1 MSRVILDTLV
11 LAAIY
16 GIVSLSL
23 TFQYGL
29 TGLLNF
35 GQGFLFAVG
44 GYAVAVAYFHE
55 WPIWLG
61 IAAAPVVGAVGGL
74 VLALPARR
82 LNSHYWALMTLGV
95 AELFLGVMRDEDGI
109 AGGALGVYGI
119 PAQEPGTL
127 LAIAAVLIAASVFVF
142 DRVRRSQLGRL
153 MRIAR
158 EDEMLLGALGR
169 DPFRVQL
176 VALVVGGAVAALGGA
191 LLAFWLTL
199 IAPDVFT
206 LDQVVVVWAM
216 MIIGGRGNAIGA
228 LFGALLFEAIFLGTT
243 YIPEF
248 WILDSE
254 NTALLQTFIVG
265 LALVLVLMLRPEGAL
280 PERTVRHLERRRAG
294 FLARRVGQ
302 GEPGHAAQR

>member
-1 MSRVILDTLV
+1 MSQLLLDTLV
-11 LAAIY
+11 LAAVY
-16 GIVSLSL
+16 AVVTLSL

-44 GYAVAVAYFHE
+44 GYAVAVCYFHD
-55 WPIWLG
+55 WPMWIG
-61 IAAAPVVGAVGGL
+61 IVGAPVVGAIGGL
-74 VLALPARR
+74 LLALPAKR

-95 AELFLGVMRDEDGI
+95 AELFLGVMRDEDAI

-119 PAQEPGTL
+119 PAQSAGAL
-127 LAIAAVLIAASVFVF
+127 LAIATAVIVVVIFVF
-142 DRVRRSQLGRL
+142 ERVRRSQFGRM
-153 MRIAR
+153 MRLAR
-158 EDEMLLGALGR
+158 EDPLLLSALGR
-169 DPFRVQL
+169 DPFTVQAIVL
-176 VALVVGGAVAALGGA
+176 SAGGAVAATGGA
-191 LLAFWLTL
+191 LLAFWFTL

-216 MIIGGRGNAIGA
+216 MIIGGRGNVYGA
-228 LFGALLFEAIFLGTT
+228 VLGALLFEAIFLGTT

-254 NTALLQTFIVG
+254 STALLQSFIVG

-280 PERTVRHLERRRAG
+280 PERKVRHLREGRGRRLALAAG
-294 FLARRVGQ
+294 RRTR
-302 GEPGHAAQR
+302 HAAQR

>member
-1 MSRVILDTLV
+1 MSQVLLDTLV
-11 LAAIY
+11 LAAVY
-16 GIVSLSL
+16 AVASLSL

-29 TGLLNF
+29 SGLLNF

-44 GYAVAVAYFHE
+44 GYSVAVCYFHE
-55 WPIWLG
+55 WPIWIG
-61 IAAAPVVGAVGGL
+61 VVGAPFVGAIGGL
-74 VLALPARR
+74 LLALPAKR

-95 AELFLGVMRDEDGI
+95 AELFLGVMRDEDAI

-119 PAQEPGTL
+119 PAQSAGTL
-127 LAIAAVLIAASVFVF
+127 LAIAGAVIVVTIVVF
-142 DRVRRSQLGRL
+142 DRVRRSQFGRL

-158 EDEMLLGALGR
+158 EDELLLGALGR

-176 VALVVGGAVAALGGA
+176 VVMSVGGAVAAMGGA

-206 LDQVVVVWAM
+206 LDQVVVIWAM
-216 MIIGGRGNAIGA
+216 MIIGGRGNMYGA
-228 LFGALLFEAIFLGTT
+228 VVGAVLFEAIFLGTT

-254 NTALLQTFIVG
+254 NTALLQSFIVG
-265 LALVLVLMLRPEGAL
+265 LGLVLVLMLRPEGAL
-280 PERTVRHLERRRAG
+280 PERKVRHLRGRGAPRAAER
-294 FLARRVGQ
+294 
-302 GEPGHAAQR
+302 